1 MRKTWP
7 DYMVTSFPV
16 MFEQNFLFFG
26 VSHMMK
32 QCHSFVDTFRL
43 SGSHTI
49 PDVENLQNICSF
61 VRRYACSDLAVIDR
75 VFPFVSILYSF

>member
-1 MRKTWP
+1 MHKTWP

-16 MFEQNFLFFG
+16 MFEQNFLFFSY

-32 QCHSFVDTFRL
+32 QCHSFIDTLRL

-49 PDVENLQNICSF
+49 PDDENL
-61 VRRYACSDLAVIDR
+61 
-75 VFPFVSILYSF
+75 